1 MQANTS
7 YKSFS
12 PVQVNVDI
20 GLHIGL
26 AGVNVTL
33 RGESDGPIWNSG
45 VAMAPGGPQLLL
57 VQGPLVSGGSWD
69 PAVPMLLAGSA
80 QVLPQ
85 QDLSSSLLQ
94 ETQ

>member
-33 RGESDGPIWNSG
+33 RGKCKSEQEGTG
-45 VAMAPGGPQLLL
+45 CGFGTHAPG
-57 VQGPLVSGGSWD
+57 
-69 PAVPMLLAGSA
+69 
-80 QVLPQ
+80 
-85 QDLSSSLLQ
+85 
-94 ETQ
+94 